1 VQVIYGLL
9 GLKTHVKALLV
20 VRREKDKLRRYV
32 HLSTGNYNPQTAR
45 LYTDIGLFT
54 ANREIGED
62 TTSIFNLLTGYS
74 APPRWNR
81 LVVAPLGL
89 HEAILGLISREADHA
104 RAGRKAEIVAQM
116 NAIVDLDVINAL
128 YAASQAGVEIRLYV
142 RGVCCLRPGIP
153 GLSERITVR
162 ALIDRF
168 LEHKRMYR
176 FANGGIEEYYFS
188 SADWMPRNFQRRVEV
203 LVPLLDPSTKA
214 RVEDM
219 LNVLASDTAK
229 TWVLEA
235 DGRYTKLAAPAAT
248 TPLRSQQ
255 RFIEATR
262 ERHKPLDA
270 LNRGG
275 RFHIF
280 QVGHGE
286 GDEMR
291 RKNGK
296 KKKGQHSS

>member
-1 VQVIYGLL
+1 
-9 GLKTHVKALLV
+9 
-20 VRREKDKLRRYV
+20 
-32 HLSTGNYNPQTAR
+32 
-45 LYTDIGLFT
+45 
-54 ANREIGED
+54 
-62 TTSIFNLLTGYS
+62 
-74 APPRWNR
+74 
-81 LVVAPLGL
+81 
-89 HEAILGLISREADHA
+89 
-104 RAGRKAEIVAQM
+104 M

-168 LEHKRMYR
+168 LEHKRMFR

-235 DGRYTKLAAPAAT
+235 DGRYTKLAAPAGT

-270 LNRGG
+270 LSRGG

-296 KKKGQHSS
+296 KKKGQQSS